1 MKVGPALNASATFSA
16 SDAGWSWVAV
26 WADAV
31 AVIVASARNAISFI
45 SEISTR
51 NSCFAPTPLPA
62 PDCRKLAKG
71 QSVVLM
77 WVTMRGECRSF
88 SNADPSAGNQAADCL
103 QAAFLNEARPNRRNV
118 GLRVAQR
125 GRRRVDRVGAEDE
138 VVLVRHGRAEKRIQ
152 RPAARSPASRARR
165 LQGFGPPQQIVDHRR
180 GRRPQLGQSSL
191 DIAALVVSPQ
201 GGDRDVDR

>member
-51 NSCFAPTPLPA
+51 NSCFAPNVPL

-118 GLRVAQR
+118 GLRIAQR
-125 GRRRVDRVGAEDE
+125 VRRRVDRVGAEDE
-138 VVLVRHGRAEKRIQ
+138 IVLVRHGRAENEFSGPSHD
-152 RPAARSPASRARR
+152 RPRHVRAAFKASVHHSRSSIIAAAGAPSSASPASTS
-165 LQGFGPPQQIVDHRR
+165 PPW
-180 GRRPQLGQSSL
+180 
-191 DIAALVVSPQ
+191 
-201 GGDRDVDR
+201 